1 MLIGVV
7 ASPAQ
12 YWQQDR
18 RAASRRV
25 ARRAGQRTAEVSLK
39 IGSDSS
45 DMAAKRGAAREIA
58 RLARCTESGDVV
70 LGVNVHN

>member
-1 MLIGVV
+1 MPIGVV

-25 ARRAGQRTAEVSLK
+25 ARPVIARQGYRSRLDRTRA
-39 IGSDSS
+39 
-45 DMAAKRGAAREIA
+45 MAAKRGAAREIA